1 MEFMEVLVNR
11 VKQNPK
17 RIVFAEGENENIIKA
32 ACLAAERKFAYPILI
47 GNIEKIHSKAETLGA
62 NLSGISLI
70 QVDGADQ
77 FDAYVQAYCENR
89 EMPERVGQRF
99 MRQRLYFAAMM
110 VKQGDA
116 DGMIAGIDHAT
127 EEVIMATELI
137 IGLQEG
143 ISVISS
149 FYVMDIPGFQGGEE
163 GLLIFA
169 DPAVNP
175 NPTAEQ
181 LADIAISTA
190 GSAASL
196 MGWQPRVVML
206 SFSTRGSASHP
217 LVEKVSKAV
226 AIAREKAPGLLLDG
240 EMQADTAIVEAV
252 AARKIEDGSDVA
264 GKANVLIFPDLNAAN
279 ISSKLVQ
286 RLAKA
291 KAYGPLLQGSSL
303 PVSDLSRG
311 ASVDD
316 IVGAVILLAARG

>member
-1 MEFMEVLVNR
+1 MEFMEVLADR
-11 VKQNPK
+11 VKENPK
-17 RIVFAEGENENIIKA
+17 RIVFAEGENENIIQAAVKA
-32 ACLAAERKFAYPILI
+32 AEEKVVFPILV
-47 GNIEKIHSKAETLGA
+47 GNIETIHTKAKALGVSL
-62 NLSGISLI
+62 NNIDLI
-70 QVDGADQ
+70 QVDNSEQ
-77 FDAYVQAYCENR
+77 FDSYVQAYCAAR

-99 MRQRLYFAAMM
+99 MRQGLYFAAMM

-127 EEVIMATELI
+127 EEVIMATEMI

-149 FYVMDIPGFQGGEE
+149 FYVMDIPDFQGSED
-163 GLLIFA
+163 GLIIFA

-175 NPTAEQ
+175 DPQPEQ

-190 GSAASL
+190 NSAASL
-196 MGWQPRVVML
+196 MGWQPRVAML

-217 LVEKVSKAV
+217 LVEKVSSAV
-226 AIAREKAPGLLLDG
+226 AIAKEKAPHLLIDG
-240 EMQADTAIVEAV
+240 EMQADAAIVEAV
-252 AARKIEDGSDVA
+252 AAKKVKDDSDVA

-279 ISSKLVQ
+279 ISCKLVQ

-316 IVGAVILLAARG
+316 IVGAAILLAARG